1 MNYMPKL
8 AVLALAV
15 FSVSSFSLKAM
26 ERQPLLA
33 KDRQLLDEQ
42 KLHKKLDIIVST
54 EPNPELRRQKIEA
67 LLKDESVIT
76 TSLFGFAAA
85 YASPDFVKV
94 LLNRSVLYQARLLG
108 LMGSMISV
116 NNIVGPGNIARKEL
130 LKGNSLTIPSLHRV
144 LQFCDADPSR
154 VQVVRLLLEEGADPN
169 QLWHGMT
176 ALHILV
182 NHYMYRDFAQ
192 DNGDETFFE
201 LVNLLLK
208 HNADPSKRSEKG
220 RTPLEEAQAALER
233 INRGIVDK
241 ALLEKVEAR
250 YQELVR
256 CLRSQ
261 KRSL

>member
-1 MNYMPKL
+1 MNYITKL
-8 AVLALAV
+8 AVLAFVV
-15 FSVSSFSLKAM
+15 FAASSFSMKAM

-42 KLHKKLDIIVST
+42 KLHKKLDMIVST
-54 EPNPELRRQKIEA
+54 ELNADVRRQKIEA

-76 TSLFGFAAA
+76 TSLFAFAAA
-85 YASPDFVKV
+85 YASIDFVKA
-94 LLNRSVLYQARLLG
+94 LLNRSVLYQGRLLG

-116 NNIVGPGNIARKEL
+116 NNIVGPGKIARKEL
-130 LKGNSLTIPSLHRV
+130 LKGNPLTIPSLLRV
-144 LQFCDADPSR
+144 LQLCDADPSR
-154 VQVVRLLLEEGADPN
+154 VQVVRILLEEGADPN

-192 DNGDETFFE
+192 DNGNETFFE

-208 HNADPSKRSEKG
+208 HHADPSKRSEKG
-220 RTPLEEAQAALER
+220 RTPLEEAQATLER
-233 INRGIVDK
+233 VSRGIVDK
-241 ALLEKVEAR
+241 ALLEKAATR

-256 CLRSQ
+256 CLRGK